1 MADQSLNRRS
11 NSRRSRLGE
20 SGQALVETAIFLPV
34 YLLIIYGL
42 FFFGE
47 AYVNKIRVN
56 QAARY
61 AGMIYITGAERS
73 TVEAALADSYFA
85 DCGQERF
92 TVCDRYQ
99 GECTG
104 DEDDTLWDSF
114 GDLFS
119 GATSPEDML
128 LTALNNSIFPVVSKA
143 EVEFQLLNPF
153 APTGREPFTENSYT
167 LKAQWTIQGNP
178 WAWEE
183 TDGVTL
189 ADVLVGLLWDIAG
202 PVLEPI
208 SAVLGEI
215 LEWDILPAPMQDIL
229 ELIFT
234 DPR

>member
-1 MADQSLNRRS
+1 MADQPLSKIPQERRS
-11 NSRRSRLGE
+11 LGE
-20 SGQALVETAIFLPV
+20 SGQALVETAIFLPI
-34 YLLIIYGL
+34 YLLIIYGM

-47 AYVNKIRVN
+47 AYVNMIRIH

-61 AGMIYITGAERS
+61 AGMIYITGADHE

-85 DCGQERF
+85 DDRQDLF

-99 GECTG
+99 GECAG
-104 DEDDTLWDSF
+104 DEDDSLYDSF
-114 GDLFS
+114 GDMFS
-119 GATSPEDML
+119 GASSPEDVL
-128 LTALNNSIFPVVSKA
+128 LAALNDSFLPVISKA

-153 APTGREPFTENSYT
+153 EPTGREPFTKSAYT

-183 TDGVTL
+183 TNGVTL

-202 PVLEPI
+202 PVLQPI
-208 SAVLGEI
+208 SVVLGEI
-215 LEWDILPAPMQDIL
+215 LEWDLLPAPLQDVL

>member
-1 MADQSLNRRS
+1 LADQPLKRSARLRR
-11 NSRRSRLGE
+11 RLDE

-47 AYVNKIRVN
+47 AYVNIIRVN

-61 AGMIYITGAERS
+61 AGMIYITGADRAA
-73 TVEAALADSYFA
+73 VESALADSYFSEY
-85 DCGQERF
+85 GENRF

-99 GECTG
+99 GECAESESDG
-104 DEDDTLWDSF
+104 LWDSF
-114 GDLFS
+114 GDMFS
-119 GATSPEDML
+119 GAQAPEDVL
-128 LTALNNSIFPVVSKA
+128 LAALNDSILPVISKA

-153 APTGREPFTENSYT
+153 APTGRQPFTKNSYT
-167 LKAQWTIQGNP
+167 LKAHWTIQGNP

-183 TDGVTL
+183 TGGVTL
-189 ADVLVGLLWDIAG
+189 ADILVGLLWDIAG
-202 PVLEPI
+202 PVMQPI
-208 SAVLGEI
+208 STVLGEI
-215 LEWDILPAPMQDIL
+215 LDWDILPAPLQDIL